1 MPRIRKAYNL
11 GPYHTIQPLPA
22 LHKDD
27 LVEAWLSQLPDGP
40 PVVLNILRIPHDD
53 LSKEDRRAYATFQNE
68 VEILKRSRHLN
79 IVRICRLHPQA
90 VSLREELYFSKIDF
104 QDESWWFWAMEH
116 LQGESLASRMQQMR
130 RLPLEEAAEIA
141 YQVGAALDY
150 IHSKGI
156 VHLNVH
162 PGTIFF
168 RYPLSRPDRRTE
180 LVLMDFSIATK
191 ADQQVVDERMVEPK
205 FKPYMAPERIK
216 LPQVSSDQPLD
227 NRPMDVYSLG
237 VLFYH
242 MLAGSPPFTGSNE
255 DVERAILEAAPP
267 PLQRFDVPPEIKEIT
282 FQALEK
288 DPAKR
293 PSVEEMMTSL
303 DKSVPSPRMLGRRM
317 AAPVAERAVPAEGT
331 RPYTVVGR
339 SRTLGVPTAEIPA
352 QPPRSFLQRLAA
364 PLLALRRLK
373 PATGRPGLYPAP
385 RLLDPEEGAF
395 IKGEVTFAWDW
406 RRELKDNEAFELRI
420 WKKEEERHDR
430 AGELQKGRALEV
442 DLDALI
448 PERPGEG
455 DVCFWSVAV
464 VQENPYRSLSK
475 EARSRSFTYGE
486 PPAEEE
492 AETEERA
499 DVEVGEGD

>member
-11 GPYHTIQPLPA
+11 GSYHIIQPLPA
-22 LHKDD
+22 LHKDE
-27 LVEAWLSQLPDGP
+27 LVEAWLSQLPDGQQ
-40 PVVLNILRIPHDD
+40 VVLNILRIPYDE
-53 LSKEDRRAYATFQNE
+53 LNREDRRAYATFQNE
-68 VEILKRSRHLN
+68 VEILKKSRHLN
-79 IVRICRLHPQA
+79 IISICRLHPQA
-90 VSLREELYFSKIDF
+90 VFLREELYFSKIDF

-130 RLPLEEAAEIA
+130 RLPLEEVAEIV
-141 YQVGAALDY
+141 YQVGSALDY

-156 VHLNVH
+156 VHLNVN
-162 PGTIFF
+162 PETIFF
-168 RYPLSRPDRRTE
+168 RYPLSSPNRRME
-180 LVLMDFSIATK
+180 LVLTDFSIATK
-191 ADQQVVDERMVEPK
+191 ADQQAVDGRMVEPK

-242 MLAGSPPFTGSNE
+242 MLAGSLPFTGSDE

-267 PLQRFDVPPEIKEIT
+267 PLQRFDVPPEIEEIT

-303 DKSVPSPRMLGRRM
+303 DKSVPSPRVLGRRM
-317 AAPVAERAVPAEGT
+317 EAPITEEAVSAEGT
-331 RPYTVVGR
+331 RPYTELGH
-339 SRTLGVPTAEIPA
+339 SRILGVPTAEIPPP
-352 QPPRSFLQRLAA
+352 PPRSFLQRIAA
-364 PLLALRRLK
+364 PLLALRRPM
-373 PATGRPGLYPAP
+373 PAIGKPGLYPAP
-385 RLLDPEEGAF
+385 RLLEPEDLAF
-395 IKGEVTFAWDW
+395 IKGQATFTWDW
-406 RRELKDNEAFELRI
+406 RGELKDNEAFELRI

-430 AGELQKGRALEV
+430 AGELQKEPALEV

-448 PERPGEG
+448 PERSGEG

-475 EARSRSFTYGE
+475 EAQSRSFTYGE

-492 AETEERA
+492 AEMEKRI
-499 DVEVGEGD
+499 DVEAGE